1 MRDKNNHPK
10 IGLSKLKH
18 KALPLSI
25 EEALKDEIPMDW
37 STPMIYGEE
46 QVKRIP
52 CLNRRYA
59 VEVIE
64 DEWSGGYVA
73 IHPTLKGCITTGKS
87 DTEAISNLKDAK
99 IEWMIAALES
109 GISIPKPDFY
119 RLQSI
124 YKNQKNRIR
133 KPSRQRI

>member
-73 IHPTLKGCITTGKS
+73 IHPTLKGLHHYRKIRYRG
-87 DTEAISNLKDAK
+87 NLK
-99 IEWMIAALES
+99 
-109 GISIPKPDFY
+109 P
-119 RLQSI
+119 
-124 YKNQKNRIR
+124 
-133 KPSRQRI
+133 QRCED